1 MTTGVSQEEALNRL
15 KASIEQMVTLP
26 PDLGREFIGMCTVKR
41 LAAKTDLVLQGE
53 LCNDIYFIVNG
64 LTRSLI
70 VDVEG
75 VEHTIHFSLEGQYV
89 TEYSAFLNETTAT
102 KGIQTLEPTTV
113 VVMPRAA
120 ILWGY
125 KHLPMG
131 DRLGR
136 YIAEGYFK
144 YFDHRLSSQYL
155 LSPAERYE
163 QINTIFP
170 GIQNRVPQHMIASYL
185 GISPVHLSRLKKQ
198 SR

>member
-1 MTTGVSQEEALNRL
+1 MTTPVSQEEALKML
-15 KASIEQMVTLP
+15 QASIEQLITLP
-26 PDLGREFIGMCTVKR
+26 TDLGREFVGMSAVKR
-41 LAAKTDLVLQGE
+41 LAAKADLVIQGE
-53 LCNDIYFIVNG
+53 PCNDIYFIVNG

-125 KHLPMG
+125 EHLPMG

-155 LSPAERYE
+155 LSPAERYA
-163 QINTIFP
+163 QINAIFP

-185 GISPVHLSRLKKQ
+185 GISPVHLSRLKKR